1 MACEELIGTWRLVS
15 YRTVRADGTIRYPF
29 GNRARGYLIYTP
41 EGRMVVTIMPQRRRA
56 AAAPPVDAIADP
68 FSVSSWLSWR
78 RLVRLARYAVSATR
92 YISYSGRYT
101 VSGNTVIHHVEVSQM
116 LGLLDTDQVRVF
128 EIKDDSLLLTA
139 QTPAL
144 RQDFEWE
151 RVPAEAARN
160 TPNVSLD
167 AALPAHEAA

>member
-41 EGRMVVTIMPQRRRA
+41 EGRMVVTIMPR
-56 AAAPPVDAIADP
+56 
-68 FSVSSWLSWR
+68 R